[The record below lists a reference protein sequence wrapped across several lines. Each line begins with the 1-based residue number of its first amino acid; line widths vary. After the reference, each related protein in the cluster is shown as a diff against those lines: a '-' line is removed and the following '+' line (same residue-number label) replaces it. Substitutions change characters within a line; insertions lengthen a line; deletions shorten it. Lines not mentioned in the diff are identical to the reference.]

1 MTNNKK
7 TGAILA
13 VLAAVTL
20 AAVAPAL
27 AQDYR
32 GHGDY
37 RDSERHDDRYQ
48 QRYYGPTYYGQ
59 YYGPGYVYAA
69 PPPVVYAPPQ
79 SAGIDFIFPIHIR

>member
-13 VLAAVTL
+13 VLAAVTF

-32 GHGDY
+32 DRGDY
-37 RDSERHDDRYQ
+37 RNQERSRYNEN
-48 QRYYGPTYYGQ
+48 RYYGPTYYGQ